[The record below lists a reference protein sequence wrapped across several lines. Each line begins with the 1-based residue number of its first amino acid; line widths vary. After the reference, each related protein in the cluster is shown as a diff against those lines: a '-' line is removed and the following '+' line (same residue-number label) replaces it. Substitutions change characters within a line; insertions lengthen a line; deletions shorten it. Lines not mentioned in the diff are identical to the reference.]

1 MRGAKILNTSDVV
14 SVVPDVVESFA
25 KAVSQYPEHPAVV
38 HNGQALSYVQLNAF
52 VQATALRL
60 GPQPGVV
67 GIPARRSP
75 GTVIGLLGVLAA
87 GGTYCPIDPMFPVGR
102 RQAMLAA
109 AGCRMI
115 LDIEFNAA
123 SPCPPG
129 LVLTE
134 LPVPV
139 GLNPARQSDFA
150 QPAYILFT
158 SGSTGEPKPVVTP
171 RRAIATTVRS
181 LHDLFGITPADRV
194 LQFASLNWDTCFEE
208 ILPTL
213 TVGATLV
220 FNDEAHSGSFPRFLR
235 MIESERITVL
245 NLPTAFWQEL
255 VRYQSDIRSSLP
267 GCVRVMV
274 IGGEAVSPA
283 RLADWCDLDTGRIRL
298 INTYGCT
305 ETTLITHAVDL
316 HGPRTPFDPPWNGTG
331 PVPIGWPLPHVV
343 EHVSDEGELLVGG
356 PALALGYQ
364 GSTEATEARFVTVEA
379 SLEVPGTSARY
390 FRTGDRVCRSPDGM
404 LVPVGRIDHEVKV
417 RGIRVDPAEVEA
429 HIGGH
434 PNVRA
439 VAVVGAVVASR
450 TVLLAYVVAGPYA
463 CAEALSADIRGY
475 LRQRVPDHLVPSR
488 ITVVSEL
495 VHTTSGK
502 VDRAKTHQRQTE
514 ARSPSDER

>member
-1 MRGAKILNTSDVV
+1 MKILNTSDVV
-14 SVVPDVVESFA
+14 SGVPDVVESFA

-38 HNGQALSYVQLNAF
+38 HNGQSLSYVQLNAF

-60 GPQPGVV
+60 GSEPGVV

-87 GGTYCPIDPMFPVGR
+87 GGTYCPIDPMFPVSR

-109 AGCRMI
+109 AGCRML
-115 LDIEFNAA
+115 LDIEFNAS

-129 LVLTE
+129 LLLTE
-134 LPVPV
+134 LPMPV
-139 GLNPARQSDFA
+139 GANPVPQSDFA

-171 RRAIATTVRS
+171 RRAIATTVGS
-181 LHDLFGITPADRV
+181 LHDLFGVTRADRV
-194 LQFASLNWDTCFEE
+194 LQFASLNWDTCLEE

-220 FNDEAHSGSFPRFLR
+220 VNDEAHSGSFPRFLR

-245 NLPTAFWQEL
+245 NLPTAFWHEL
-255 VRYQSDIRSSLP
+255 VRYLTEIRSGLP
-267 GCVRVMV
+267 DCVRLMV

-283 RLADWCDLDTGRIRL
+283 RLADWCDLGTGQIRL

-316 HGPRTPFDPPWNGTG
+316 HGPRTPRFDQPWRETG
-331 PVPIGWPLPHVV
+331 SVPIGWPLPHVV
-343 EHVSDEGELLVGG
+343 EHVSDEGELLIGG
-356 PALALGYQ
+356 PALALGYR
-364 GSTEATEARFVTVEA
+364 GLTEATEDRFVTVEA
-379 SLEVPGTSARY
+379 SEAAPGFGGRF
-390 FRTGDRVCRSPDGM
+390 FRTGDRVHRSADGM
-404 LVPVGRIDHEVKV
+404 LVPLGRTDHEVKV

-434 PNVRA
+434 PDVAA

-450 TVLLAYVVAGPYA
+450 TALIAYVVAGSHV
-463 CAEALSADIRGY
+463 CADALGADIRSY

-488 ITVVSEL
+488 ITVVPEL
-495 VHTTSGK
+495 AHTTSGK
-502 VDRAKTHQRQTE
+502 VDRAKTHQRH
-514 ARSPSDER
+514 AALD

>member
-1 MRGAKILNTSDVV
+1 
-14 SVVPDVVESFA
+14 
-25 KAVSQYPEHPAVV
+25 
-38 HNGQALSYVQLNAF
+38 VQLNAF

-60 GPQPGVV
+60 GSTPGVV

-75 GTVIGLLGVLAA
+75 GTIIGLLGVLAA
-87 GGTYCPIDPMFPVGR
+87 GGTYCPIDPTFPVGR

-109 AGCRMI
+109 AGCRTL
-115 LDIEFNAA
+115 LDVEFNAS

-134 LPVPV
+134 LPIPAAV
-139 GLNPARQSDFA
+139 NPAPESGSR

-171 RRAIATTVRS
+171 RQAIATTVRS
-181 LHDLFGITPADRV
+181 LHDLFGLTPTDRV

-220 FNDEAHSGSFPRFLR
+220 FHDEAHSGSFPRFLR

-255 VRYQSDIRSSLP
+255 VRYQSDVRVSLP
-267 GCVRVMV
+267 ECVRAVV

-283 RLADWCDLDTGRIRL
+283 RLADWRDLDTGRIRL

-316 HGPRTPFDPPWNGTG
+316 HGPSAPRFDPPRDGTG
-331 PVPIGWPLPHVV
+331 PAPIGWPLPHVV
-343 EHVSDEGELLVGG
+343 EHVTDEGELLVGG

-364 GSTEATEARFVTVEA
+364 GLTEATEARFVTVNT
-379 SLEVPGTSARY
+379 SGTSARY
-390 FRTGDRVCRSPDGM
+390 FRTGDRVRRSPDGM
-404 LVPVGRIDHEVKV
+404 LVPLGRIDHEVKV

-429 HIGGH
+429 HISGH
-434 PNVRA
+434 PGVTA
-439 VAVVGAVVASR
+439 VAVVAAVVASR
-450 TVLLAYVVAGPYA
+450 TALLAYVVGGPHA
-463 CAEALSADIRGY
+463 HADTLGTDIRDY
-475 LRQRVPDHLVPSR
+475 LRQRVPGHLVPSR
-488 ITVVSEL
+488 ITVVPEL

-502 VDRAKTHQRQTE
+502 VDRAKTHQRH
-514 ARSPSDER
+514 AALD

>member
-25 KAVSQYPEHPAVV
+25 KAVYQYPEHPAVV
-38 HNGQALSYVQLNAF
+38 HNGRALSYVQLNAF

-60 GPQPGVV
+60 GSVPGVV

-75 GTVIGLLGVLAA
+75 GTIIGLLGVLAA
-87 GGTYCPIDPMFPVGR
+87 GGTYCPIDPTFPVGR

-109 AGCRMI
+109 AGCRTL
-115 LDIEFNAA
+115 LDIEFNAS

-134 LPVPV
+134 LPVPA
-139 GLNPARQSDFA
+139 GTNPPPQSDSRP
-150 QPAYILFT
+150 PAYILFT

-255 VRYQSDIRSSLP
+255 VRYQSDVQCSLP

-283 RLADWCDLDTGRIRL
+283 RLADWCDLDTGQIRL

-316 HGPRTPFDPPWNGTG
+316 HGPRTPRFDPPRNGAG

-364 GSTEATEARFVTVEA
+364 GLTEATEARFVTIEALEA
-379 SLEVPGTSARY
+379 SGTSARY
-390 FRTGDRVCRSPDGM
+390 FRTGDRVCRSADGM
-404 LVPVGRIDHEVKV
+404 LVPLGRIDHEVKV
-417 RGIRVDPAEVEA
+417 RGIRVDPAEVET

-434 PNVRA
+434 PDVIA

-450 TVLLAYVVAGPYA
+450 TALLAYVVPAPHA
-463 CAEALSADIRGY
+463 CVDTLDTVIRSY

-488 ITVVSEL
+488 ITVVPEL

-502 VDRAKTHQRQTE
+502 VDRAKTHQRHE
-514 ARSPSDER
+514 AFD

>member
-25 KAVSQYPEHPAVV
+25 KAVSQYPEHSAVV

-60 GPQPGVV
+60 GSGPGVV
-67 GIPARRSP
+67 GIPVRRSP
-75 GTVIGLLGVLAA
+75 GTVVGLLGVLAA
-87 GGTYCPIDPMFPVGR
+87 GGTYCPIDPTFPVGR
-102 RQAMLAA
+102 RQAMLTA
-109 AGCRMI
+109 AGCRTL
-115 LDIEFNAA
+115 LDIEFNAT

-139 GLNPARQSDFA
+139 GGNPAPQSDSA
-150 QPAYILFT
+150 PAYILFT

-181 LHDLFGITPADRV
+181 LHDLFDLTPADRV

-220 FNDEAHSGSFPRFLR
+220 CHAEAHSGSFPRFLR
-235 MIESERITVL
+235 MVEAERITVL

-255 VRYQSDIRSSLP
+255 VRHLSETRSGLP
-267 GCVRVMV
+267 DCVRAMV

-316 HGPRTPFDPPWNGTG
+316 HGPRTPRCDPPWRETG
-331 PVPIGWPLPHVV
+331 SVPIGWPLPHVV

-364 GSTEATEARFVTVEA
+364 GLTEATEARFVT
-379 SLEVPGTSARY
+379 LEVSGGSVRY
-390 FRTGDRVCRSPDGM
+390 FRTGDRVRRSPDGM
-404 LVPVGRIDHEVKV
+404 LVPLGRIDHEVKV

-434 PNVRA
+434 PNVSA

-450 TVLLAYVVAGPYA
+450 TALLAYVVPGPHA
-463 CAEALSADIRGY
+463 CADTLGADIRGY

-488 ITVVSEL
+488 ITVVPRL

-502 VDRAKTHQRQTE
+502 VDRAKTHQRH
-514 ARSPSDER
+514 AALD

>member
-25 KAVSQYPEHPAVV
+25 KAVSQYPDHPAVV

-60 GPQPGVV
+60 GSEPGAV

-75 GTVIGLLGVLAA
+75 GTVIGLLGVLTA
-87 GGTYCPIDPMFPVGR
+87 GGTYCPIDPMFPVSR
-102 RQAMLAA
+102 RQTMLAT
-109 AGCRMI
+109 AGCRML
-115 LDIEFNAA
+115 LDIEFNAS

-139 GLNPARQSDFA
+139 GASHAPQSDLA

-158 SGSTGEPKPVVTP
+158 SGSTGEPKPVATP

-181 LHDLFGITPADRV
+181 LHDLFGVTRADRV

-245 NLPTAFWQEL
+245 NLPTAFWHEL
-255 VRYQSDIRSSLP
+255 VRHLSEIRGGLP
-267 GCVRVMV
+267 DCVRVMV

-283 RLADWCDLDTGRIRL
+283 RLADWCELDTGRIRL

-316 HGPRTPFDPPWNGTG
+316 HGPRTPGSDVSWRGTG
-331 PVPIGWPLPHVV
+331 SVPIGWPLPHVV
-343 EHVSDEGELLVGG
+343 EHVSDAGELLIGG
-356 PALALGYQ
+356 PALALGYR
-364 GSTEATEARFVTVEA
+364 GLTEATEARFVTVEA
-379 SLEVPGTSARY
+379 SEASEASGLTGRF
-390 FRTGDRVCRSPDGM
+390 FRTGDRVHRTADGM
-404 LVPVGRIDHEVKV
+404 LVPLGRIDHEVKV

-434 PNVRA
+434 PDVAA

-450 TVLLAYVVAGPYA
+450 TALIAYVVSSPQV
-463 CAEALSADIRGY
+463 CADALSADIRSY
-475 LRQRVPDHLVPSR
+475 LRQRVPEHLVPSR
-488 ITVVSEL
+488 ITVVPEL
-495 VHTTSGK
+495 AHTTSGK
-502 VDRAKTHQRQTE
+502 VDRAKTHQRH
-514 ARSPSDER
+514 AALD